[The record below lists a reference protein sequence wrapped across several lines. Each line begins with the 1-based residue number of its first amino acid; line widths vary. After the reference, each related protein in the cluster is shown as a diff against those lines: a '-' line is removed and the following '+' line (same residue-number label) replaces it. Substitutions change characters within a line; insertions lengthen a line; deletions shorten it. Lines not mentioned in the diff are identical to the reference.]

1 MLRLFAD
8 RDALLA
14 SLVAD
19 WANDCLQVPCDDPE
33 KTRKSSLKSRR
44 SEWLSHRSKSI
55 P

>member
-19 WANDCLQVPCDDPE
+19 WANDCLQVPSDE
-33 KTRKSSLKSRR
+33 QKNRERLELG
-44 SEWLSHRSKSI
+44 EWQRERPSPRWK
-55 P
+55 

>member
-19 WANDCLQVPCDDPE
+19 WANDCLQVPSNKQKNGE
-33 KTRKSSLKSRR
+33 HLKLRQWQRERPASR
-44 SEWLSHRSKSI
+44 WK
-55 P
+55 